1 MGSQVYTCI
10 ILYLLYILS
19 TVIIYLVVGGNDGQA
34 EDADNRIISRTYMLS
49 IGAGFIAAVFVIL
62 ILALGI
68 KLTRAQIK

>member
-1 MGSQVYTCI
+1 MYHIDG
-10 ILYLLYILS
+10 ILS
-19 TVIIYLVVGGNDGQA
+19 TIMVYLVVGGNDGVQA
-34 EDADNRIISRTYMLS
+34 EDGNRNITRTYMLS

>member
-1 MGSQVYTCI
+1 MYHIDG
-10 ILYLLYILS
+10 ILS
-19 TVIIYLVVGGNDGQA
+19 TIMVYLVVGGNDELQA
-34 EDADNRIISRTYMLS
+34 EDEDSRNISRTYMLS

>member
-1 MGSQVYTCI
+1 MV
-10 ILYLLYILS
+10 
-19 TVIIYLVVGGNDGQA
+19 YLVVGSNDGQA
-34 EDADNRIISRTYMLS
+34 EDADNRNISRTYMLS

>member
-1 MGSQVYTCI
+1 MYHIDG
-10 ILYLLYILS
+10 ILS
-19 TVIIYLVVGGNDGQA
+19 TIMVYLVVGGNDGLQA
-34 EDADNRIISRTYMLS
+34 EDKDNRSHRNISRTYMLS